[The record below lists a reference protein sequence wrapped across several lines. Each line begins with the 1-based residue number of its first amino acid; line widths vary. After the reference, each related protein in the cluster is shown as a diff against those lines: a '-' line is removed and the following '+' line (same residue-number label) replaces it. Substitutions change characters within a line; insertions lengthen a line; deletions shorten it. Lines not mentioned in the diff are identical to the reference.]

1 MSDEF
6 NPADPDH
13 LRPDFGAEAASSAS
27 EVSDGALSQP
37 AKVDLRDPQV
47 FGKIFIGSIYKILKV
62 ASIYRIDHN
71 QTRIAIDAFMDSFE
85 EAARYA
91 PDGSISVVIRD
102 ELAVVNGETLKLRR
116 REQTRHNELR
126 DLFAAADIRG
136 LLLQK
141 GLSVEDMV
149 QFLSA
154 LKDASASTGPG
165 NMLGVEVRHITIEH
179 GSPTRSLREAIA
191 EVNKSMY
198 IAHMYIRGLVKTRN
212 AHDTVRDR
220 QTADVPTGVIRRIMQ
235 SVTGLLGD
243 EDFTILGLLPLRLVP
258 PDLSSHSFN
267 SAIYAMLLADR
278 LGLHPNTV
286 AYVGM
291 AIIYQ
296 DLDRLMGITV
306 GHRDHDEPL
315 SDTQQ
320 FQSNL
325 RDVAHMLERVRGD
338 VVSTLRVLL
347 AYERGCD
354 FSRPIARPFY
364 RSERTLHLITRII
377 DIARAYD
384 LLIQGL
390 QGYKQRRPDL
400 AIQYIQSRAGMSFD
414 PTLVDLLVSTL
425 GIHPIGTTVQLS
437 SGENA
442 IVIRTPAPSSDPRRP
457 VVRLLD
463 RANPTVIDL
472 SDPRFADIEIVQS
485 IDLDADELNAAS
497 GVFLLT

>member
-6 NPADPDH
+6 NAANSDNMT
-13 LRPDFGAEAASSAS
+13 PDFGAEAAAP
-27 EVSDGALSQP
+27 ALDAALAQP
-37 AKVDLRDPQV
+37 GQVDLRDPQV

-62 ASIYRIDHN
+62 ASIYNIDHN
-71 QTRIAIDAFMDSFE
+71 QTRLAIDEFMQSFA
-85 EAARYA
+85 EAVTYA
-91 PDGSISVVIRD
+91 ENGAISVVIRD

-136 LLLQK
+136 LLLAR
-141 GLSVEDMV
+141 GLGTEHMV
-149 QFLSA
+149 RFLSA
-154 LKDASASTGPG
+154 LKAASATDGPG
-165 NMLGVEVRHITIEH
+165 NMVGVEVPNINIEH

-191 EVNKSMY
+191 DVNKSIY

-220 QTADVPTGVIRRIMQ
+220 QTADIPTGVIRRIMQ

-278 LGLHPNTV
+278 LGLDANTV
-286 AYVGM
+286 SYVGM
-291 AIIYQ
+291 TIIYQ
-296 DLDRLMGITV
+296 DLDRLMGVTV
-306 GHRDHDEPL
+306 GRRDHDEPL
-315 SDTQQ
+315 TDKQQ

-325 RDVAHMLERVRGD
+325 RDVAQMLERVRGD

-354 FSRPIARPFY
+354 FDRPIGRPFY
-364 RSERTLHLITRII
+364 RAERHLHLITRII
-377 DIARAYD
+377 DISRAYD

-472 SDPRFADIEIVQS
+472 SEPRFADIEIAHS
-485 IDLDADELNAAS
+485 IDLDADEINAAS
-497 GVFLLT
+497 GIFLLT

>member
-6 NPADPDH
+6 NPASGDDMAPN
-13 LRPDFGAEAASSAS
+13 FGAESLSEASVTP
-27 EVSDGALSQP
+27 EQTTTD
-37 AKVDLRDPQV
+37 DLRDPQV

-62 ASIYRIDHN
+62 ASIYQIDHN
-71 QTRIAIDAFMDSFE
+71 QTRLAIDEFMRSFS
-85 EAARYA
+85 EAARFA
-91 PDGSISVVIRD
+91 DDGAISVVIRD

-136 LLLQK
+136 LLLNK
-141 GLSVEDMV
+141 GLSTDEMV

-154 LKDASASTGPG
+154 LKRASVKGGPG
-165 NMLGVEVRHITIEH
+165 NMLGVKVRNIRIEH

-191 EVNKSMY
+191 DVNKAMY
-198 IAHMYIRGLVKTRN
+198 IAHMYIRGLVKTKN

-220 QTADVPTGVIRRIMQ
+220 QTADIPTGVIRRIMQ

-258 PDLSSHSFN
+258 PDLSAHSFN
-267 SAIYAMLLADR
+267 SAIYAMLLTDR
-278 LGLHPNTV
+278 LGLDPNTV

-296 DLDRLMGITV
+296 DLDRLMGVTV
-306 GHRDHDEPL
+306 GHRDQDEPL
-315 SDTQQ
+315 ADKQQ

-325 RDVAHMLERVRGD
+325 RDVAQMLSRVRGD

-354 FSRPIARPFY
+354 FSRPVERPFY
-364 RSERTLHLITRII
+364 RSERDLHLITRVI
-377 DIARAYD
+377 DLARAYD

-390 QGYKQRRPDL
+390 QGYKRRRPDL

-414 PTLVDLLVSTL
+414 PTLVELLVSTL

-437 SGENA
+437 SGEDA

-457 VVRLLD
+457 VVRLLN

-472 SDPRFADIEIVQS
+472 SEPRFSDIEIAHS
-485 IDLDADELNAAS
+485 IDLDPDEVNATS
-497 GVFLLT
+497 GIFLLT